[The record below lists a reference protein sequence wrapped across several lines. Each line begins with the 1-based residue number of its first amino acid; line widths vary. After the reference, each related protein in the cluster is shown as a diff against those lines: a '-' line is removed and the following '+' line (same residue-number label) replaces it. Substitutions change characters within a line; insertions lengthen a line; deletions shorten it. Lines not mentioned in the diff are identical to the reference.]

1 MQATVQKLKFQLN
14 IISTKKCRA
23 YRRFQS
29 NSTPAE
35 YHRATILISE
45 INSRAHRVIKEA
57 KDAKFA
63 TLLKEVTSKSSTN
76 DCDAS
81 LGKRTVVTIPED
93 LPLNSAEHSVLS
105 KGLTFVPT
113 VNKTDEYQ
121 VKADCAKFFR
131 RLRLKAHFH
140 DSEDEHH
147 EGDNQH
153 DPFTKFDN
161 KTSTWTPPDRKF
173 SALDHY
179 IDRCRQSIAS
189 RNYMRRPNF
198 SNLTQ
203 EEKTALQDFKRR
215 NDIIIKPADKGG
227 AVVVWKRDLYIQE
240 ANRQL
245 SDNRFYQRLDA
256 DPIQQDQKI
265 VKNTIKDMITSC
277 ELPPTA
283 KHLVVTT
290 PHTSRFYMLPKIHK
304 PNNPGRPIV
313 SACCCPTEKISA
325 YLDEVMAHNFLLTSK
340 IQTMLLASLAH
351 SISMNLINVLAFFSP
366 WTSNRCILSSPT
378 MADYRLSPISLTKG
392 LLRNH
397 LHTPWF
403 ARRSWY

>member
-1 MQATVQKLKFQLN
+1 MEMADYTFKITKFTSHIVFIGRCLRKRLIPKGFRLKFHPADGDRRNKRFSKITDSCSRRLMQATVQKLKFQLN
-14 IISTKKCRA
+14 IITTQKCRA

-57 KDAKFA
+57 KGAKFA
-63 TLLKEVTSKSSTN
+63 TLLKEVTSKSSTT

-121 VKADCAKFFR
+121 VKADCEKFFR

-161 KTSTWTPPDRKF
+161 KTSTWTPPDGKF

-179 IDRCRQSIAS
+179 IDRCRRSIAS
-189 RNYMRRPNF
+189 RNYTRRPNF
-198 SNLTQ
+198 SNLTH
-203 EEKTALQDFKRR
+203 EEKTALQDLKRR

-227 AVVVWKRDLYIQE
+227 AVVVWKRDLYLQE

-256 DPIQQDQKI
+256 DPIQQDKKI

-283 KHLVVTT
+283 KPLVVTT
-290 PHTSRFYMLPKIHK
+290 PRTSRFYMLPKIHK
-304 PNNPGRPIV
+304 SEQPWA
-313 SACCCPTEKISA
+313 SHCFC
-325 YLDEVMAHNFLLTSK
+325 
-340 IQTMLLASLAH
+340 MLLPNREHL
-351 SISMNLINVLAFFSP
+351 SIP
-366 WTSNRCILSSPT
+366 
-378 MADYRLSPISLTKG
+378 
-392 LLRNH
+392 
-397 LHTPWF
+397 
-403 ARRSWY
+403 